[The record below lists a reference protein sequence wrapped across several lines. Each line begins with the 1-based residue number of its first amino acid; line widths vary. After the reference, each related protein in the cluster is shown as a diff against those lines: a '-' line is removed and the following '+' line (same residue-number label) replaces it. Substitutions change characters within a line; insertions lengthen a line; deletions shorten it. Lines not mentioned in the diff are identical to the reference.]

1 MILAFSHEL
10 TATQTDDA
18 KESLGVCN
26 FIKMPQTLQDK
37 WSNVL
42 PELSDLDE
50 FITDFEKFIKTNVK
64 MGDVVLVQGDFC
76 ATYGV
81 VNFCKKNGIKAVYA
95 TTKRVIKERIASDKV
110 VKKLCF

>member
-1 MILAFSHEL
+1 MNNKTSMILVFSHEL

-18 KESLGVCN
+18 KESLGVFN

-50 FITDFEKFIKTNVK
+50 FITDFEKFIKTNMK
-64 MGDVVLVQGDFC
+64 MGDVVLVQGDFG

-81 VNFCKKNGIKAVYA
+81 VNFCKKMA
-95 TTKRVIKERIASDKV
+95 
-110 VKKLCF
+110 